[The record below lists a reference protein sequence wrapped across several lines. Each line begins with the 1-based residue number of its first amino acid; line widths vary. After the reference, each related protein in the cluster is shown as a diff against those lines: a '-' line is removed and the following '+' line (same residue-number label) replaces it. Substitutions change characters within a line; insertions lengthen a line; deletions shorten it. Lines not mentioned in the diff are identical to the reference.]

1 MLTERGRKRASRGP
15 GSSKDIQL
23 GFQSRLWRKGTFV
36 ISPKYG
42 KINKLFWTIMIFDLE
57 LN

>member
-42 KINKLFWTIMIFDLE
+42 KNQQTILDHHDF
-57 LN
+57 

>member
-23 GFQSRLWRKGTFV
+23 GFQSKLWRKGTV
-36 ISPKYG
+36 VNSPRFG
-42 KINKLFWTIMIFDLE
+42 KINGLINYIINLDHHDF
-57 LN
+57 